1 MYITLSAVG
10 KSPRMKYKQRSKSV
24 WGGGSRPPSVDAKSQ
39 TMNYLSRS
47 SALPQS
53 RSNPL
58 DITRV
63 SPNNGGMEY
72 SFSMLPQEVL
82 IASVWDQ
89 GHSPSRAS
97 WNIQLMTEEE
107 VGERGER
114 RREGGRGRGRG
125 RERGREREGERE
137 SEGEKK
143 RERGR
148 EKKRK

>member
-1 MYITLSAVG
+1 MYYNLSSLNSIIRKYMYMYTTVTISVVG

-24 WGGGSRPPSVDAKSQ
+24 WGGSASRPPSVDSKSQ

-63 SPNNGGMEY
+63 SPNSGALDS

-82 IASVWDQ
+82 IASVWDPE
-89 GHSPSRAS
+89 HSPSRTS

-107 VGERGER
+107 V
-114 RREGGRGRGRG
+114 
-125 RERGREREGERE
+125 REREEIHVHV
-137 SEGEKK
+137 
-143 RERGR
+143 
-148 EKKRK
+148 